1 MEKEGVHKTAKVIRD
16 IARIVLLF
24 LAVLLFVFFLLSG
37 AESLGGGMKGFVNNF
52 PNTIPWIFLL
62 IAVFITFKW
71 ELAGGLIILI
81 MGIFTIFFFNALE
94 NLFVLFGISIPLI
107 VLAKL
112 LIIAWYL
119 SWANN

>member
-1 MEKEGVHKTAKVIRD
+1 MGKEGVHKIAKVIRD
-16 IARIVLLF
+16 VARIVLLV
-24 LAVLLFVFFLLSG
+24 LAVLIFVFSLLSG
-37 AESLGGGMKGFVNNF
+37 AESLGGGMKGIVNNF

-81 MGIFTIFFFNALE
+81 IGIFTIFFFNALE
-94 NLFVLFGISIPLI
+94 NLFVLFVISIPLI

-119 SWANN
+119 DRKTS